1 MEVRS
6 SLSCATVRPRYS
18 VSSTAVELRN
28 SSVSSATEASLFAMW
43 LLNFVDALRCD
54 VHRTRPPGR
63 DPTPL
68 TKKAPAQAHGAGE
81 SRRVPDVKLHT
92 PARAPAREQDFDRHA
107 RVNRSE
113 E

>member
-63 DPTPL
+63 DPAPL

-81 SRRVPDVKLHT
+81 PGEFRMSNFTHLRGHLLESKTSIVTHV
-92 PARAPAREQDFDRHA
+92 
-107 RVNRSE
+107 
-113 E
+113 